1 MSRSNLLV
9 IFRLVIGTDTSY
21 NNLKN
26 TTMLSLSVYQ
36 SSSSSIYLEVNLKV
50 KIESK
55 YLNALI
61 KQANDI
67 VQFKNTFANKKQY
80 SSL

>member
-1 MSRSNLLV
+1 
-9 IFRLVIGTDTSY
+9 
-21 NNLKN
+21 
-26 TTMLSLSVYQ
+26 MLSLSVYQ